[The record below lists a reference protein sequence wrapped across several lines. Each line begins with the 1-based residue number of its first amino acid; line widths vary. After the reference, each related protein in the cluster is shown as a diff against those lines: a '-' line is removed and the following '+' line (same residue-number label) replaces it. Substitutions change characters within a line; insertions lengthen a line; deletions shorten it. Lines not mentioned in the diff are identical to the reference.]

1 MQIARKWNEG
11 RMRLEGVTAIV
22 TGGSSGLGR
31 AMARR
36 FAAEGAAVIVADIE
50 TTPRE
55 GGEPTVEAIT
65 TDGGKAEF
73 ARCDVSRWED
83 VDALVAGAVARHGR
97 LDVMVNNAMTTRYE
111 PKPLVETSE
120 AQWHD
125 VLAVNLTGVFFGC
138 KRAVAQMLTQD
149 KRGEVRGRIINLSSQ
164 LGIVAAPRNCVYGVS
179 KAGVDYLTRQ
189 VACDYAKDGIVVNAI
204 APGKMM
210 TGKTGWSVAPEVIAF
225 SESRTPWPR
234 LGTPDD
240 VASAALFL
248 ASAEATFIQ
257 GATLPVDGGWLAG

>member
-1 MQIARKWNEG
+1 MQG
-11 RMRLEGVTAIV
+11 VDMRLEGVTAIV
-22 TGGSSGLGR
+22 TGASSGLGR

-36 FAAEGAAVIVADIE
+36 FAAEGAVVVVADIE

-55 GGEPTVEAIT
+55 GGEPTVDAIAAA
-65 TDGGKAEF
+65 GGRAEF

-83 VDALVAGAVARHGR
+83 VDALVTGVVARYGR

-111 PKPLVETSE
+111 PTPLLDTSE
-120 AQWHD
+120 TQWHD
-125 VLAVNLTGVFFGC
+125 VLAVNLTGAFHGC
-138 KRAVAQMLTQD
+138 KRAAAQMLTQE

-164 LGIVAAPRNCVYGVS
+164 LGIVAAPRNCAYGVS

-204 APGKMM
+204 APGKML
-210 TGKTGWSVAPEVIAF
+210 TGKTGRAIAPEVIAF
-225 SESRTPWPR
+225 SASRTPWPR
-234 LGTPDD
+234 LGTPED